1 MMPQE
6 LETLLQQSQVI
17 DLSQPMSPVMPKFF
31 AHIPFSF
38 TLNIRHA
45 DLDIP
50 GGLGTANDVIMGCT
64 HSGTHIDA
72 IGHFSRNGCL
82 FGGINAREAASGIG
96 GLLKHGIEQTPPI
109 LRRGVLLDVAS
120 FKDVDALEASHVIT
134 ADCLEKTAK
143 AEGVELR
150 AGDVVLIRTGWAKH
164 WDTPAKYVG
173 SGAPGPNLG
182 AAQWLVAH
190 KASLT
195 GSDTMGFEFDP
206 GDGGGEVHGCLLAD
220 NGTQIMENLNLEGL
234 AKQRIYSFMFF
245 ASPLRIV
252 GATASPIRPV
262 AICSQP

>member
-1 MMPQE
+1 MPQE

-17 DLSQPMSPVMPKFF
+17 DLSQPMSPAMPKFF

-82 FGGINAREAASGIG
+82 FGGINAREATSGIG

-120 FKDVDALEASHVIT
+120 FKGVDALESSDVIM

-143 AEGVELR
+143 AEGIELR
-150 AGDVVLIRTGWAKH
+150 PGDVVLIRTGWAKH
-164 WDTPAKYVG
+164 WDTPSKYVG

-262 AICSQP
+262 AICS